1 MQQITDY
8 SNEFVFTTTRSG
20 GKGGQNVNKVETA
33 VIAWFSFM
41 ESGQLTEAERLL
53 ITEKLNTRI
62 NADGILFLKVQI
74 HRTQLA
80 NKAEATKKLNLL
92 INKALYVKKP
102 RIATKPG
109 KAVTEKRL
117 QQKKLKKEV
126 KQGRKKLNPGE
137 Y

>member
-8 SNEFVFTTTRSG
+8 SDEFVFTTTRSG

-33 VIAWFSFM
+33 VIAWFAFM
-41 ESGQLTEAERLL
+41 ESDQLTEAQQLL
-53 ITEKLNTRI
+53 IAEKLNTRM

-80 NKAEATKKLNLL
+80 NKTEAAKKLNLL

-109 KAVTEKRL
+109 KAVTENRL
-117 QQKKLKKEV
+117 QQKKLKKEL
-126 KQGRKKLNPGE
+126 KAGRRKLKPGD